1 MHTVGSPIAWEE
13 IMLAVRDTGENR
25 LRTDATVNAPIT
37 KPANSK
43 QARLVQEWLCL
54 HDLNVAVDNGFGD
67 ATERV
72 VAEFQTK
79 SNLPATGQVDQTTMD
94 ALVQPML
101 RAIQPDPSPAPSIA
115 AQAVRVAQR
124 HLAEHP
130 REVGG
135 PNCGPWVRLYMS
147 GRDGERFLWCA
158 GFVSYIVGQ
167 ACRDLE
173 KARPLVSS
181 QSCDDLAND
190 AKTKDIFFP
199 GTNRP
204 RTQPGP
210 GWVFVRRKTANDW
223 NHTGLIVAADQSV
236 FRTIE
241 GNTNDEQSREGH
253 EVCALTHSYE
263 DKYDFIKIV

>member
-1 MHTVGSPIAWEE
+1 
-13 IMLAVRDTGENR
+13 
-25 LRTDATVNAPIT
+25 
-37 KPANSK
+37 
-43 QARLVQEWLCL
+43 
-54 HDLNVAVDNGFGD
+54 
-67 ATERV
+67 
-72 VAEFQTK
+72 
-79 SNLPATGQVDQTTMD
+79 
-94 ALVQPML
+94 
-101 RAIQPDPSPAPSIA
+101 
-115 AQAVRVAQR
+115 
-124 HLAEHP
+124 
-130 REVGG
+130 
-135 PNCGPWVRLYMS
+135 MS

-158 GFVSYIVGQ
+158 GFVSYIFGQ

-173 KARPLVSS
+173 KSRPLVSS

-190 AKTKDIFFP
+190 AKAKDIFFP

>member
-1 MHTVGSPIAWEE
+1 
-13 IMLAVRDTGENR
+13 MLAVRDTGENR

-43 QARLVQEWLCL
+43 QVRLVQEWLCL
-54 HDLNVAVDNGFGD
+54 HGLNVAVDNGFGD

-101 RAIQPDPSPAPSIA
+101 RAIQPDPSPAPGIT

-158 GFVSYIVGQ
+158 GFVSCIFGQ

-181 QSCDDLAND
+181 QSCDELAND
-190 AKTKDIFFP
+190 AEAKGIFFP

-223 NHTGLIVAADQSV
+223 NHTGLIIAADQSV

>member
-1 MHTVGSPIAWEE
+1 MEGN
-13 IMLAVRDTGENR
+13 MLAVRDTGENR
-25 LRTDATVNAPIT
+25 LRTDATVKAPIA
-37 KPANSK
+37 KPAKSK

-54 HDLNVAVDNGFGD
+54 HGHNVEIDNGFGD

-72 VAEFQTK
+72 VAEFQAK
-79 SNLPATGQVDQTTMD
+79 SGLPASGQVDQATMD

-101 RAIQPDPSPAPSIA
+101 RAIRPDPSPAPSLT
-115 AQAVRVAQR
+115 AQVVRVAQR

-147 GRDGERFLWCA
+147 GHDGEKFLWCA
-158 GFVSYIVGQ
+158 GFVSYMFGQ

-173 KARPLVSS
+173 RARPLVSS
-181 QSCDDLAND
+181 QSCDELAND
-190 AKTKDIFFP
+190 AQAKGIFLP
-199 GTNRP
+199 GTKRP

-210 GWVFVRRKTANDW
+210 GWVFVRRKSAKDW
-223 NHTGLIVAADQSV
+223 NHTGLIVEADQSV

-241 GNTNDEQSREGH
+241 GNTAANGSREGT
-253 EVCALTHSYE
+253 EVRALTHGYE
-263 DKYDFIKIV
+263 DKYDFIKIA

>member
-1 MHTVGSPIAWEE
+1 MEG
-13 IMLAVRDTGENR
+13 IMLTVRDTGENR
-25 LRTDATVNAPIT
+25 LRTDATVNAPIS

-43 QARLVQEWLCL
+43 QVRLVQEWLCL
-54 HDLNVAVDNGFGD
+54 HGLNLAVDNGFGD

-79 SNLPATGQVDQTTMD
+79 LNLPATGQVDQTTMD

-101 RAIQPDPSPAPSIA
+101 RAIQPDPSPAPSVA

-190 AKTKDIFFP
+190 AKAKGIFFP

-204 RTQPGP
+204 RTRPGP

>member
-1 MHTVGSPIAWEE
+1 
-13 IMLAVRDTGENR
+13 MLTVRDTGENR

-43 QARLVQEWLCL
+43 QVRLVQEWLCL
-54 HDLNVAVDNGFGD
+54 HGLNVAVDNGLGD

-72 VAEFQTK
+72 IAEFQTK
-79 SNLPATGQVDQTTMD
+79 SNLPATGQVDETTMD

-101 RAIQPDPSPAPSIA
+101 RAIQPDPSQATSITGASSPRCAAPPSRA
-115 AQAVRVAQR
+115 SAR
-124 HLAEHP
+124 
-130 REVGG
+130 GG
-135 PNCGPWVRLYMS
+135 RSNCGTWVRLYMS

-158 GFVSYIVGQ
+158 GFASYIFGQ

-173 KARPLVSS
+173 KTRPLVSS
-181 QSCDDLAND
+181 QCCDDLAND
-190 AKTKDIFFP
+190 AKAKGIFFP

-223 NHTGLIVAADQSV
+223 NYTGLIVAADQERLSHDRRQHQR
-236 FRTIE
+236 RT
-241 GNTNDEQSREGH
+241 
-253 EVCALTHSYE
+253 
-263 DKYDFIKIV
+263 KP